1 MDMLEK
7 MFREARDDKIHEH
20 PLLSHGEPPRVL
32 DLGCGTGLWCMEM
45 AEYEPPLQ
53 IGFLMRV
60 DFSRHEE
67 PTHTQKYIGQLL
79 TSCGSV

>member
-7 MFREARDDKIHEH
+7 MFREARDDRIHEY

-45 AEYEPPLQ
+45 AEYELPASCLVC
-53 IGFLMRV
+53 M
-60 DFSRHEE
+60 
-67 PTHTQKYIGQLL
+67 L
-79 TSCGSV
+79 TFHVVKNLRTR